1 MARSAS
7 TEKSQK
13 GSFWLFEVRSGI
25 EPLYQVLQTC
35 A

>member
-1 MARSAS
+1 MPLKTS
-7 TEKSQK
+7 TYKK
-13 GSFWLFEVRSGI
+13 GSLHGSLFEVRSGI